1 MKQAREYIKEL
12 LDKFLEGQTTEAE
25 EQILSK
31 YFCETNDISSAWQK
45 YKQLFMSFKT
55 DAYDFSKEEIDA
67 LLVPNQ
73 LKKPSVIPL
82 WTLVSAVSAAV
93 VLLLLVWHPWI
104 GDKVNA
110 ISPIARN
117 NSVDVA
123 ETKKRVDEVKTHEE
137 SDVQITQKTYLIS
150 ETKSH
155 VSKTPKEK
163 CRKHLISEP
172 LKVQETS
179 ASEMID
185 IVYTL
190 ADLSPDDVNI
200 NVSPVCNGF
209 AVKATDGNSYIMK
222 LSAEGTLS
230 LEQTSLLINI

>member
-1 MKQAREYIKEL
+1 MKQTREYIKEL

-25 EQILSK
+25 ELILSK
-31 YFCETNDISSAWQK
+31 YFCEANNISPAWQK

-123 ETKKRVDEVKTHEE
+123 ETKTRVDEVKTHEE
-137 SDVQITQKTYLIS
+137 PDVQIAQKRIFFLKQNYLLA
-150 ETKSH
+150 KRPRRNA
-155 VSKTPKEK
+155 VS
-163 CRKHLISEP
+163 I
-172 LKVQETS
+172 
-179 ASEMID
+179 
-185 IVYTL
+185 
-190 ADLSPDDVNI
+190 
-200 NVSPVCNGF
+200 
-209 AVKATDGNSYIMK
+209 
-222 LSAEGTLS
+222 
-230 LEQTSLLINI
+230 